1 MATLSK
7 WIPASIYLFQPTSY
21 ARKKLIIPVQ
31 IILSPQKEGQFSI
44 IKNPINEEKGEEKE
58 KNLTE
63 SLCAPE
69 PYLDY
74 SVTELTKRVD
84 KMSVYDNYEKIIL
97 DEEKKENEKIFTKNG
112 VSTSDDNYFD

>member
-21 ARKKLIIPVQ
+21 ARKKLIIPAQ
-31 IILSPQKEGQFSI
+31 IILSPQKEGQFSN

-63 SLCAPE
+63 NLCAPE
-69 PYLDY
+69 HSLDY
-74 SVTELTKRVD
+74 SVTD
-84 KMSVYDNYEKIIL
+84 
-97 DEEKKENEKIFTKNG
+97 
-112 VSTSDDNYFD
+112 